1 MKIADILQRKS
12 RHSGSDVVTATPT
25 GTVRELLS
33 LLARENVGAVV
44 VRAGDPDGDTDGDT
58 ASSTASSAVAGIVSE
73 RDIVRRLHER
83 GAAVLDAPVAE
94 IMTTVVVSCAPD
106 DDLDDVAGVM
116 TDRRI
121 RHMPVL
127 DGETLVGLVSIGDVV
142 FSRIHQLE
150 VDRGQL
156 EQYIT
161 G

>member
-1 MKIADILQRKS
+1 MKIADILQNKS
-12 RHSGSDVVTATPT
+12 RHSGSDVVTTTPT
-25 GTVRELLS
+25 ETVRELLS
-33 LLARENVGAVV
+33 LLAREDIGAVV
-44 VRAGDPDGDTDGDT
+44 VRDGE
-58 ASSTASSAVAGIVSE
+58 AVTGIVSE

-83 GAAVLDAPVAE
+83 GAAVLDAPVAK
-94 IMTTVVVSCAPD
+94 IMTTVVVSCAPGD
-106 DDLDDVAGVM
+106 DIDDVAGVM

>member
-1 MKIADILQRKS
+1 MKIADILQNKS
-12 RHSGSDVVTATPT
+12 RHPGSDVVTTAPS

-33 LLARENVGAVV
+33 LLARENIGAVV
-44 VRAGDPDGDTDGDT
+44 VRDGE
-58 ASSTASSAVAGIVSE
+58 AVTGIVSE

-94 IMTTVVVSCAPD
+94 IMTTVVVSCAPA

-127 DGETLVGLVSIGDVV
+127 DGEALVGLVSIGDVV

>member
-1 MKIADILQRKS
+1 MKIADILQNKS
-12 RHSGSDVVTATPT
+12 RHSGSDVVTTTPS

-33 LLARENVGAVV
+33 LLARENIGAVV
-44 VRAGDPDGDTDGDT
+44 VRDGD
-58 ASSTASSAVAGIVSE
+58 AVTGIVSE

-94 IMTTVVVSCAPD
+94 IMTTVVVNCAPD